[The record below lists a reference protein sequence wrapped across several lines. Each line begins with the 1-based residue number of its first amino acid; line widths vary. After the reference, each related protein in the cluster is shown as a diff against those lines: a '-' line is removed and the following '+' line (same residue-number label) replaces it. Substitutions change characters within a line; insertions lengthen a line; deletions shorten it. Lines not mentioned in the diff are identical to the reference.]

1 MAAAAATVTGDFFP
15 SATIPTTHQL
25 NRPLRRVDVVNNF
38 VLNAVIY

>member
-15 SATIPTTHQL
+15 SATIPTHQL